1 MYVSTNHMDNS
12 TKCVI
17 SRSHYM
23 FYDPTVTL
31 GGGGNGGGVTGEKAA
46 TLMTA
51 IHDNIYK

>member
-1 MYVSTNHMDNS
+1 MDNS